1 MKRLLLI
8 VVAVLGLSMSES
20 LSAQSGLLG
29 ALKGVATELI
39 DEATGGQATALVLP
53 GVWNYNTPAIRLQGS
68 DTLSDALAGV
78 AVSSFEQKLKQ
89 IYDKVGIKQGSCSFT
104 FDTGD
109 TFSMVVGSR
118 CYNGKYEYNA
128 EDHSLKLTFDTTLIR
143 LGTLTGYAYINGES
157 MDLVF
162 DCSKFF
168 DFLVKLGAKLSATNS
183 LSQML
188 EKYDGMMIGFTLAR

>member
-1 MKRLLLI
+1 MI

-118 CYNGKYEYNA
+118 CYNGKYEYNV